1 LLANALAGSSGLELA
16 ARCYCHRFCNSF
28 VLSQDEIVPV
38 RLKPVAR
45 SLSVRAEFFGLE
57 LEDWGLVIAWA
68 ILMRLIGDHVHRVFL
83 GFLPV
88 STIVAYGSS
97 AVLILLVRWTKHGKP
112 RGYLTAWI
120 QHQFRPKA
128 HSARWS
134 NPQLPYLIEDDQ

>member
-1 LLANALAGSSGLELA
+1 
-16 ARCYCHRFCNSF
+16 
-28 VLSQDEIVPV
+28 VPL

-68 ILMRLIGDHVHRVFL
+68 ILLRLIGDHIHRVFL

-88 STIVAYGSS
+88 STILAYGTS
-97 AVLILLVRWTKHGKP
+97 AVLVLLIRWAKHGKP
-112 RGYLTAWI
+112 RGYLVAWI

-128 HSARWS
+128 HSARS
-134 NPQLPYLIEDDQ
+134 NDLPLSYLIEDEQ

>member
-1 LLANALAGSSGLELA
+1 MQL
-16 ARCYCHRFCNSF
+16 
-28 VLSQDEIVPV
+28 

-68 ILMRLIGDHVHRVFL
+68 ILMRLIGDHIHRVFL

-88 STIVAYGSS
+88 STIIAYGSS
-97 AVLILLVRWTKHGKP
+97 AVLILLLRWAKHGKP
-112 RGYLTAWI
+112 RGYLIAWV

-128 HSARWS
+128 HSARS
-134 NPQLPYLIEDDQ
+134 SDQQLPYIIEDQQ